1 MCFVLFCCVAVLSAA
16 PYFITI
22 TSTIKKLSVTSTL
35 AMTPMRWYVL
45 LMRKCWDSGR
55 TLIWRHPPIQSAN
68 VNLCLVAEQDHTSP
82 VTGQEQYF
90 GVESTTKQCSRNA
103 TCRQWVIILVS
114 LDEYTFPNQV
124 FMISSR
130 DASMLPPNDVCQDT
144 SISFKTMYCL
154 TMPAYVHLPMSTRQC
169 PEPRHSCACPLTN
182 EYQTTSRSYKVQFI
196 LAVPAYTHQTT
207 STKQRL
213 PSNAR
218 T

>member
-1 MCFVLFCCVAVLSAA
+1 MLRFGKNIDMETSSYSVSKCKLVSGGGAG
-16 PYFITI
+16 PYQ
-22 TSTIKKLSVTSTL
+22 
-35 AMTPMRWYVL
+35 
-45 LMRKCWDSGR
+45 SGHR
-55 TLIWRHPPIQSAN
+55 TGAILW
-68 VNLCLVAEQDHTSP
+68 
-82 VTGQEQYF
+82 
-90 GVESTTKQCSRNA
+90 VESTTKQCSRNA
-103 TCRQWVIILVS
+103 TCRQWVMILVS

-169 PEPRHSCACPLTN
+169 PEPRHPCACPLTN